1 MEKRF
6 SSADE
11 LLALAAFYVSGH
23 GTEILLEDDC
33 DLEAPENVRGWLSLD
48 QIHQD
53 YGVEP
58 DTMLSGLEAHAKRGA
73 IRLARDGETAG
84 SVYVELR
91 RDVRQV
97 QGYRPWSIRQGVRL
111 LLDMKNNRSPAPFRL
126 V

>member
-6 SSADE
+6 TSADE
-11 LLALAAFYVSGH
+11 LLALAAFYVSCN

-33 DLEAPENVRGWLSLD
+33 NLEAPEDVRGWLSLD

-53 YGVEP
+53 YGVKS
-58 DTMLSGLEAHAKRGA
+58 DTILAGLEAHGRRGA
-73 IRLARDGETAG
+73 IRLTRDGVSTG

-91 RDVRQV
+91 RDILQV

-111 LLDMKNNRSPAPFRL
+111 LLDMKNSRSPAPLRL